1 MTRTGRQ
8 GSGGPSETTGRP
20 RTERRNRESEVTEA
34 AISIFYA
41 KGYPAASIQDV
52 ADKVGV
58 LKGSLYHYI
67 SSKEDLL
74 FNIIDESH
82 RQYEAII
89 AGIEADGGTA
99 MQRLERF
106 LFDIMKWYLAHIERV
121 SVFFNEG
128 RHLTGDRL
136 KEMKKN
142 SRAFEAYVRN
152 LIATAAADGEIRRDI
167 NPKLASLFILGALN
181 SVATWYNKSGSLS
194 MESIATTYVE
204 MMRAALVGSPAGGRP
219 A

>member
-1 MTRTGRQ
+1 MTRSGRR
-8 GSGGPSETTGRP
+8 GAIETSPPAGKP
-20 RTERRNRESEVTEA
+20 RTERRNREAEVTDA
-34 AISIFYA
+34 AIQIFYA

-74 FNIIDESH
+74 FSIISESH
-82 RQYEAII
+82 LQYEAII
-89 AGIEADGGTA
+89 SGIEADGGSA
-99 MQRLERF
+99 MHRLERF

-121 SVFFNEG
+121 SIFFNEG

-136 KEMKKN
+136 QVMKKN
-142 SRAFEAYVRN
+142 SRAVDSYVRQ
-152 LIATAAADGEIRRDI
+152 LISTAKSDGEIRSSID
-167 NPKLASLFILGALN
+167 PKLSSLFIMGALN
-181 SVATWYNKSGSLS
+181 SVATWYRKSGSLS
-194 MESIATTYVE
+194 RDTIATTYVE
-204 MMRAALVGSPAGGRP
+204 MMRAALVDPRAGGTP